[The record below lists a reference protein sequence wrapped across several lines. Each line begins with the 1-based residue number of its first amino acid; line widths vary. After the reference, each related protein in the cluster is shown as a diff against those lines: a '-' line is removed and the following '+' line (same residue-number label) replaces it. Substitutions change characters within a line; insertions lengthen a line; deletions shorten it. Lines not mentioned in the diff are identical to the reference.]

1 MFVQSLVVAHHDEEE
16 EEEELLLSLKKYLN
30 RPYYPIEKINREME
44 KVEFFSCYLKKSWRP
59 ENKKKLVQ
67 TEHNSKENGT
77 KELRKLLKPQ
87 TLSTSALTIS
97 RKRYI

>member
-1 MFVQSLVVAHHDEEE
+1 
-16 EEEELLLSLKKYLN
+16 
-30 RPYYPIEKINREME
+30 ME

-77 KELRKLLKPQ
+77 KELRRKLLKLQ